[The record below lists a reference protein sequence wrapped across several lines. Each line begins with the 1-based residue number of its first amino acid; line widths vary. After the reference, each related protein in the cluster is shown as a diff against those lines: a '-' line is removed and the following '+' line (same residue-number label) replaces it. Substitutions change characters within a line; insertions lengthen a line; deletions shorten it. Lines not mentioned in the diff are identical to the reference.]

1 MIGNSAKA
9 KMLCI
14 ALSTVLL
21 TLSFPAAA
29 QQSKIPRIGF
39 LQGRV
44 APTLTNPDPLGDA
57 FRKGLRELGYIDG
70 KNILLEQRYGEGR
83 NDRLQSLINELIQ
96 LKVDLL
102 VIPPSQGIRAAK
114 QATTTIPIV
123 MITTTDPVATRRID
137 SLARPGGNITGI
149 TRLTRG
155 LSGKRLELLVEAV
168 PEVSR
173 VGVITSTTTSG
184 IEDYEAAA
192 RSLNK
197 SRYNHLR
204 YAGQTRISREHSSCG
219 QRAGE
224 RAHYDSRCDDCKLPE
239 AHCESCDKIPTP
251 FNERG

>member
-1 MIGNSAKA
+1 M
-9 KMLCI
+9 
-14 ALSTVLL
+14 
-21 TLSFPAAA
+21 
-29 QQSKIPRIGF
+29 QR
-39 LQGRV
+39 RV

-83 NDRLQSLINELIQ
+83 DDRLQSLINELIQ

-123 MITTTDPVATRRID
+123 MITTTDPVATRLID

-173 VGVITSTTTSG
+173 VWS
-184 IEDYEAAA
+184 YY
-192 RSLNK
+192 
-197 SRYNHLR
+197 RYHH
-204 YAGQTRISREHSSCG
+204 EW
-219 QRAGE
+219 
-224 RAHYDSRCDDCKLPE
+224 D
-239 AHCESCDKIPTP
+239 
-251 FNERG
+251 

>member
-39 LQGRV
+39 LQRRV

-83 NDRLQSLINELIQ
+83 DDRLQSLINELIQ

-102 VIPPSQGIRAAK
+102 VIPPSQGISGSE
-114 QATTTIPIV
+114 TG
-123 MITTTDPVATRRID
+123 DDDD
-137 SLARPGGNITGI
+137 SHCHDNHYGPG
-149 TRLTRG
+149 RD
-155 LSGKRLELLVEAV
+155 EAN
-168 PEVSR
+168 R
-173 VGVITSTTTSG
+173 
-184 IEDYEAAA
+184 
-192 RSLNK
+192 
-197 SRYNHLR
+197 
-204 YAGQTRISREHSSCG
+204 
-219 QRAGE
+219 
-224 RAHYDSRCDDCKLPE
+224 
-239 AHCESCDKIPTP
+239 
-251 FNERG
+251 